1 MKAEVTDAASLTG
14 ASPGA
19 PRSDVHPS
27 SFILHPSEPPPV
39 WRAPL
44 VGALLIPLG
53 AFCAVY
59 GYTVIQAVHW
69 NQQSLKLGPIFLLF
83 LLVCVNAAVRWAR
96 RRCALTQGG
105 LALVYSMVLGAPAL
119 GGLGRVVVFVS
130 GM

>member
-44 VGALLIPLG
+44 VGALLIPVG
-53 AFCAVY
+53 AFCSVY

-69 NQQSLKLGPIFLLF
+69 SQQSLKLGPIFLVFF
-83 LLVCVNAAVRWAR
+83 LLVTNALIRLVRRAWSLR
-96 RRCALTQGG
+96 QED
-105 LALVYSMVLGAPAL
+105 LAPIYSMLVLSTAIA
-119 GGLGRVVVFVS
+119 
-130 GM
+130 